1 MEQFLPIQIVEKI
14 YKIKHQMEMESLKD
28 EIIFHDIFMIKDYNR
43 GFGLVFGG
51 AKTVSMGEEKGY
63 GVFIKNTTPYSIAE
77 KKENVKKGWQIVSMN
92 GVDLTYATFHELKNA
107 LWLRNRSLIMRI
119 RYNPKLLENYDY
131 QLK

>member
-1 MEQFLPIQIVEKI
+1 
-14 YKIKHQMEMESLKD
+14 MESLKK

-77 KKENVKKGWQIVSMN
+77 KKENVKKGWQIVSTN
-92 GVDLTYATFHELKNA
+92 GVDLTYATFHELKDA